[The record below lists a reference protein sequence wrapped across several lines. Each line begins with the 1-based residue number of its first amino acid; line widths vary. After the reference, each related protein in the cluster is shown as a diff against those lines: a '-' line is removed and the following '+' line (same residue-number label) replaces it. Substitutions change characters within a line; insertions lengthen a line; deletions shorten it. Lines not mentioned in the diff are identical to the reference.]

1 MSRLTVDIVIPAL
14 NEAQSIG
21 EVLRQ
26 LPPGRARRV
35 VVVDNGSTDGT
46 AEAARAAG
54 AEVLSEPR
62 RGYGRACW
70 TGIEHVCKDPPDILA
85 FVDADLS
92 DFPGELLRILE
103 PIEAG
108 RADLV
113 IGTRLGGGL
122 EKGALTPAQ
131 HFGNIL
137 APTLIQLLYGHRY
150 GDLGPFR
157 AIRFPELLSL
167 GMRDRGFGWT
177 VEMQIRALQ
186 RGLRPAD
193 VPVSYRRRIGK
204 SKISGTLG
212 GSFHAGRV
220 ILWTIFRCLADP
232 PAPGAPSPSQR

>member
-1 MSRLTVDIVIPAL
+1 VSRLTVDVVIPAL

-21 EVLRQ
+21 EVIRQ
-26 LPPGRARRV
+26 LPPGRVRRV

-46 AEAARAAG
+46 ADVARASG
-54 AEVLSEPR
+54 AVAISEPR

-70 TGIEHVCKDPPDILA
+70 TGIEFVRQDPPDILA

-92 DFPGELLRILE
+92 DYPAELSLLLE

-113 IGTRLGGGL
+113 IGTRLGGNL

-131 HFGNIL
+131 HFGNLL
-137 APTLIQLLYGHRY
+137 APALIRLLYGHRY

-157 AIRFPELLSL
+157 AIRFEGLLSL
-167 GMRDRGFGWT
+167 GMQDRGFGWT

-186 RGLRPAD
+186 RGLRPLD
-193 VPVSYRRRIGK
+193 VPVSYRRRVGK
-204 SKISGTLG
+204 SKISGTLS

-220 ILWTIFRCLADP
+220 ILWTIFRCLLDP
-232 PAPGAPSPSQR
+232 PPREFG